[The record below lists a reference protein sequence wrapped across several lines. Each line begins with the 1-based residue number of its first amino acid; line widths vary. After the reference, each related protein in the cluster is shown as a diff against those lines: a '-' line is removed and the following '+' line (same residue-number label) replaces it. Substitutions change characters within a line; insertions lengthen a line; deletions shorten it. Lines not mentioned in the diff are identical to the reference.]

1 MKMAIFFFA
10 LITTINFANAAQ
22 VFKCADG
29 ARTFSIEKNSEG
41 LFAGFYKDFS
51 STPKRYECEQTRAG
65 NNYKCTLDTSTVLVR
80 RAYSGLMMVEV
91 DSTPNLA
98 LYCEN

>member
-1 MKMAIFFFA
+1 MKIAIIFFA
-10 LITTINFANAAQ
+10 LIINVNFVKAAQ

-29 ARTFSIEKNSEG
+29 ARTFSIEKNNDG
-41 LFAGFYKDFS
+41 FYAGFYKDLS
-51 STPKRYECEQTRAG
+51 INPRRYECEQTRTG
-65 NNYKCTLDTSTVLVR
+65 NNYKCTLNESTVVVK

-91 DSTPNLA
+91 DMDASLA